1 MTTKTEKE
9 YSMKYHAVKA
19 REYNE
24 DAFKYAILKMR
35 NIAFIQ
41 NKYNSED
48 DDIKTEFRKQRAIIN
63 QKYYLNRKERLTKEA
78 KIKANIAL

>member
-1 MTTKTEKE
+1 MTTVMGKE

-48 DDIKTEFRKQRAIIN
+48 DDVKAEFRKQRAIIN
-63 QKYYLNRKERLTKEA
+63 KKYYLNRKEKLKEKA
-78 KIKANIAL
+78 KMS